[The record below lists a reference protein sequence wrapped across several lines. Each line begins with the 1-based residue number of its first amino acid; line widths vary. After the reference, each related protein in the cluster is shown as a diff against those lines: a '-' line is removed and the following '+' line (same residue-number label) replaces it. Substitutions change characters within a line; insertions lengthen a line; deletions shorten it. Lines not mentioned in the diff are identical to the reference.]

1 MEVAGE
7 KGVTATAPETRPRVR
22 GLAIVRLRARSPAV
36 AGIRETRGSVYPPS
50 PPAPSPPRPIYG
62 RLFPG
67 SAMRMYN
74 ATKIRR
80 YARITGS
87 TRPVVPRGRR

>member
-50 PPAPSPPRPIYG
+50 PPAPSPPTNLRQA
-62 RLFPG
+62 FPRKRD
-67 SAMRMYN
+67 AN
-74 ATKIRR
+74 
-80 YARITGS
+80 
-87 TRPVVPRGRR
+87 V